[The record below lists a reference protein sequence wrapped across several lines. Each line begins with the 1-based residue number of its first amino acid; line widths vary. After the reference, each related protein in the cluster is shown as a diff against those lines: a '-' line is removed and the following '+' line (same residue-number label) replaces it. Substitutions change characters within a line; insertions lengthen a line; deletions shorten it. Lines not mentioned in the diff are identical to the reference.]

1 VHGLRERKGKK
12 ITRKKKKRVMLALL
26 STTRHLLLFFLL
38 FGFYFG
44 KLDWQFITRRG
55 RGIRQG
61 PDPLIISSGGGI
73 HMMTLY
79 GLHSEK
85 KRMTFSY
92 MDRTLLAAA
101 AAAAVCRDIAHR
113 IDIDALLSIK

>member
-1 VHGLRERKGKK
+1 
-12 ITRKKKKRVMLALL
+12 MLAL

-44 KLDWQFITRRG
+44 KLLDWQFITRRW
-55 RGIRQG
+55 REIRQG
-61 PDPLIISSGGGI
+61 SDPLIINSVGGI

-92 MDRTLLAAA
+92 MDRTLLAT
-101 AAAAVCRDIAHR
+101 AAAVCRDIAHR

>member
-1 VHGLRERKGKK
+1 
-12 ITRKKKKRVMLALL
+12 MLALL

-79 GLHSEK
+79 GLHPKK
-85 KRMTFSY
+85 KRMTFGH
-92 MDRTLLAAA
+92 MDRKL
-101 AAAAVCRDIAHR
+101 AAAVCRSIAHR
-113 IDIDALLSIK
+113 IDTLLSHQVATPP